1 MLGAVGVYGHAHT
14 VRVTDEDPAR
24 RRGLKVSGVKRLGSG
39 NGGEGHEEGGG
50 QQGHLSHVALS
61 I

>member
-1 MLGAVGVYGHAHT
+1 VYGHAHT

-24 RRGLKVSGVKRLGSG
+24 RRGLNVSGVKRLGYGS
-39 NGGEGHEEGGG
+39 GGEGHEEGGG
-50 QQGHLSHVALS
+50 QQGHLSHAALS